1 MLDRLIHGSL
11 NNRLL
16 VMALAGVLLAVGGV
30 QLARRPVDIFPD
42 LNQPTVTVIADAHGL
57 APEEMETLV
66 TLPLESALGGLP
78 GISRIISTSG
88 DGLSLL
94 RVDFDWHTDI
104 YRNRQMIQER
114 LQLARED
121 LPTGVIPEMAPVS
134 SITGEI
140 QNLGLASPDGSV
152 SQMELNT
159 LAEWVVR
166 RQLMSVPGVAQV
178 VIVGGE
184 KQQYQVLADPD
195 LLLRHNIGLS
205 ELGEVL
211 GAATG
216 NSSGGYLPQDNRE
229 LLVRNLGR
237 LNTTEEIA
245 DVVID
250 GQRVRPVR
258 VGDVAEVVIGPEYA
272 RGAAAIDGVSGVVLL
287 IFKQPGVN
295 TLALSELIDQEVEKI
310 RTALPEGVQLRSDL
324 YRQATFLQRGVD
336 NVIEALRD
344 GSFLVVIIIF
354 IFLANMRASLI
365 TLVALPLSFA
375 TTGILFAAM
384 GLTINTMTLGGLA
397 IAVGELV
404 DDAIV
409 GVENI
414 VRRLR
419 QRTGTSKSI
428 IDIVA
433 DASTEVRQPIFTGT
447 LIVVLVFLPLFGL
460 SGIEGRLFKPMAIA
474 YVTSLLASMI
484 ISLTVTPVLSFL
496 LFKNKALATKTKPEK
511 PAPALRWLRA
521 ATAQLIA
528 FSIHRRQAVVVIFVL
543 LVITAGAGTMM
554 LGSEFLPPF
563 DEGTILVMS
572 FLPPGTSLAESDRI
586 AGELEDKLVGM
597 EGIQSVS
604 RYTGRGQ
611 HDEHAPP
618 VTVSHLL
625 LTLDQE
631 SGIAHQDM
639 ESRVRDRLGSQTG
652 LTLNIGQP
660 LAHRIDH
667 LLSGLQAEIA
677 IKVMGP
683 DLDQLRTVAQEVKR
697 VARDVPGVADLYVEP
712 QILVPQMHVD
722 MDRERLAEV
731 GLTPGALAEDLEMAL
746 GGEIVADIL
755 EGERSF
761 DLFVRLKQ
769 SSRDSRDAIGRL
781 PIRLPSGGWAR
792 LGDLA
797 TVEEAAGPNSISRDN
812 MVRRIAVTCNTEG
825 RSMGEVV
832 RDLQEALKPLEAKLP
847 QGTFLRY
854 EGQFESQM
862 RATRL
867 ILLLSILSLA
877 IIIFILYV
885 QFRSLNLAFQVL
897 TCVPAAFVGGLAL
910 LIQTGQPFSIAA
922 LVGFVSLAGI
932 ATRNGILLIDHYRH
946 LMIEEKVSLTPDLLI
961 RAGQERAAPVVMT
974 ALTTGVGL
982 LPLLLSAGETGR
994 EILYPVA
1001 TVVIGGLIT
1010 STLLEFILRPAVF
1023 WMFGQKAAVGF
1034 SDNQD

>member
-1 MLDRLIHGSL
+1 MLDRLIHASL

-16 VMALAGVLLAVGGV
+16 VLILAGALLVVGSM
-30 QLARRPVDIFPD
+30 QLAHRPVDIFPD
-42 LNQPTVTVIADAHGL
+42 LNQPMVTVIADAHGL

-78 GISRIISTSG
+78 FVSRIISTSG

-94 RVDFDWHTDI
+94 RVDFDWGTDI
-104 YRNRQMIQER
+104 YRNRQMVQER

-121 LPTGVIPEMAPVS
+121 LPTGVIPEMAPIS

-140 QNLGLASPDGSV
+140 QNLGLSSPDGSV
-152 SQMELNT
+152 SAMELNT
-159 LAEWVVR
+159 LADWVVR

-184 KQQYQVLADPD
+184 KKQYQVLADPD
-195 LLLRHNIGLS
+195 LLLRHDIGLTA
-205 ELGEVL
+205 LGNAL
-211 GAATG
+211 GSATK

-237 LNTTEEIA
+237 LNTTEDIA
-245 DVVID
+245 GVIIAGD
-250 GQRVRPVR
+250 RVRPVR
-258 VGDVAEVVIGPEYA
+258 VGDVAEVLVGPEYA
-272 RGAAAIDGVSGVVLL
+272 RGAAAIDGDPGVVLL

-295 TLALSELIDQEVEKI
+295 TLALSELIDLEVAKI
-310 RTALPEGVQLRSDL
+310 QASLPQGVLLRSDL

-344 GSFLVVIIIF
+344 GSILVIIILF
-354 IFLANMRASLI
+354 IFLANIRASLI

-375 TTGILFAAM
+375 TAGILFAAM

-409 GVENI
+409 GVENV

-419 QRTGTSKSI
+419 QRSDGKISI
-428 IDIVA
+428 LNIVA
-433 DASTEVRQPIFTGT
+433 NASTEVRQPIFSGT
-447 LIVVLVFLPLFGL
+447 LIVVLVFLPLFAL

-474 YVTSLLASMI
+474 YVASLMASMV

-496 LFKNKALATKTKPEK
+496 LFKNRALDTNSSPAKPSL
-511 PAPALRWLRA
+511 ALRWLHSG
-521 ATAQLIA
+521 TAKLIA
-528 FSIHRRQAVVVIFVL
+528 SSIHHRKSVVAGFVL
-543 LVITAGAGTMM
+543 LVIIASAGTLR

-563 DEGTILVMS
+563 DEGTILIMS

-586 AGELEDKLVGM
+586 AGDLEDKLIGM
-597 EGIQSVS
+597 EGVTSVS

-618 VTVSHLL
+618 VTTSHLM
-625 LTLDQE
+625 LTLDQNLGLPYKE
-631 SGIAHQDM
+631 IEAK
-639 ESRVRDRLGSQTG
+639 VRERLGTQTG
-652 LTLNIGQP
+652 VTLNIGQP

-667 LLSGLQAEIA
+667 ILSGLQAQIA
-677 IKVMGP
+677 IKAMGP
-683 DLDQLRTVAQEVKR
+683 DLDELRRITKDISR
-697 VARDVPGVADLYVEP
+697 VAATVPGVTDLYTEP
-712 QILVPQMHVD
+712 QVLVPQLHVE
-722 MDRERLAEV
+722 MDHERLAEV
-731 GLTPGALAEDLEMAL
+731 GLTPGSLAEELEMAL
-746 GGEIVADIL
+746 GGSVVADIL

-769 SSRDSRDAIGRL
+769 PARDSREAIRRL
-781 PIRLPSGGWAR
+781 PIQLPSGGWAR

-797 TVEEAAGPNSISRDN
+797 MVEEAAGPNSISRDN
-812 MVRRIAVTCNTEG
+812 MVRRIAVTCNTED
-825 RSMGEVV
+825 RYLGEVV
-832 RDLQEALKPLEAKLP
+832 RDLQEALKPLEAQLP
-847 QGTFLRY
+847 QGYFLRY
-854 EGQFESQM
+854 EGQFESQI

-867 ILLLSILSLA
+867 ILLLSIASLG
-877 IIIFILYV
+877 IIIFILYL

-946 LMIEEKVSLTPDLLI
+946 LMTKEGVSWAPELLI

-974 ALTTGVGL
+974 ALTTGAGL
-982 LPLLLSAGETGR
+982 LPLFLSAGETGR

-1001 TVVIGGLIT
+1001 TVVIGGLVT

-1023 WMFGQKAAVGF
+1023 WMFGRRVSEKLID
-1034 SDNQD
+1034 SS